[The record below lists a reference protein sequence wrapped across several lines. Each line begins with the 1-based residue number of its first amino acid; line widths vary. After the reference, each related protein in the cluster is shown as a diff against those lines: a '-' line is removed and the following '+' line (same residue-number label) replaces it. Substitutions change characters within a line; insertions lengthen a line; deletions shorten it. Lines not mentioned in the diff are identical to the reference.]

1 MRKFTLRIN
10 KEIYQNMKSR
20 GKWNGKNINRIISNH
35 FDKELNL
42 VSILISKY
50 DEINNS
56 IDFHSCSI
64 EQLEEFKKLIDQ
76 DLLAL
81 DKMFTSECHEPKFKR
96 TIYLRHNKKY
106 TSQEINNIF
115 NC

>member
-10 KEIYQNMKSR
+10 KEIYQNMKNR
-20 GKWNGKNINRIISNH
+20 GQWNGKNINCIITKH
-35 FDKELNL
+35 FDKELDL
-42 VSILISKY
+42 ISILISKY

-56 IDFHSCSI
+56 IDFHSYSV
-64 EQLEEFKKLIDQ
+64 EELEEFKKLIDQ

-81 DKMFTSECHEPKFKR
+81 DKMFTNECHEPKFKR
-96 TIYLRHNKKY
+96 TVYLRLNKKY